1 VARARYWPVTF
12 PGTGAENLGMI
23 SAELRPV
30 LGMVLPDGVTP
41 AHPLWG
47 GPRRPVVEARFVTT
61 TVNVAERVRG
71 HPVTDASKPAD
82 RSHKVTSDLV
92 EYVIV
97 AVPDQD
103 SLATVVPALAELV
116 QTAKIRILDLV
127 VLLRDDAGAVTVRE
141 FEAVESMAALRRVEG
156 EVGGL
161 LSERDIALASIALR
175 PGTAGIVLV
184 TEDRWAEPLSAAAR
198 RAGGQIIAGERI
210 PPPRVEGALADRSE
224 DEQEGG

>member
-1 VARARYWPVTF
+1 MPEGR
-12 PGTGAENLGMI
+12 E
-23 SAELRPV
+23 
-30 LGMVLPDGVTP
+30 
-41 AHPLWG
+41 
-47 GPRRPVVEARFVTT
+47 
-61 TVNVAERVRG
+61 
-71 HPVTDASKPAD
+71 PAD
-82 RSHKVTSDLV
+82 RSHEVTSDLV

-127 VLLRDDAGAVTVRE
+127 VLVRDREGAVTVLE
-141 FEAVESMAALRRVEG
+141 FEDVESMAALRRVEG
-156 EVGGL
+156 EVGGM
-161 LSERDIALASIALR
+161 LSDHDIALASTALR

-198 RAGGQIIAGERI
+198 RAGGQIIGGERI